1 MSEAGPISD
10 HTLQDSPPGG
20 GPVRL
25 CLERAASGITGG
37 IIHPVTCFVALSA
50 LILGA
55 FVLPTQG
62 IGLSMCAM
70 KTTTGIPCPGCG
82 LTRSVTGVFHGRFL
96 AAWQYNPFGF
106 GFALFF
112 ALSGPLLFL
121 PSRLRARLIEKLSPY
136 DMHVFIV
143 LIAFLTLFIIYGVV
157 RAFLVQL
164 GAPAFRWWREPEE
177 TPPAARSQV
186 TSLKPWPEA
195 AEQK

>member
-1 MSEAGPISD
+1 LSEARPISD
-10 HTLQDSPPGG
+10 QPLEDSAPDGSPL
-20 GPVRL
+20 RR
-25 CLERAASGITGG
+25 CLERAASGITAGM
-37 IIHPVTCFVALSA
+37 IHPVTCFVAFTA

-55 FVLPTQG
+55 FILPTQG
-62 IGLSMCAM
+62 IGLSMCAL
-70 KTTTGIPCPGCG
+70 KTTAGIPCPGCG

-96 AAWQYNPFGF
+96 AAWQYNPFGY

-112 ALSGPLLFL
+112 ALAGPLLLL
-121 PSRLRARLIEKLSPY
+121 PSRLRARLIQKLSPY

-143 LIAFLTLFIIYGVV
+143 LIAFLTLFIVYGVV

-177 TPPAARSQV
+177 VPPAARSQV
-186 TSLKPWPEA
+186 TSLQPWPEP